1 MTRGG
6 VLFDQ
11 IVSRTDLPVGR
22 PRENPVQPF
31 RKKYFA
37 LLIPEI
43 RSMVSASRL
52 GKRAYALSSRN
63 VRRDAMD
70 ATARETNAGGE
81 VVWSRHPD
89 AGVK

>member
-22 PRENPVQPF
+22 LRENPVQPF

-37 LLIPEI
+37 LLIP
-43 RSMVSASRL
+43 
-52 GKRAYALSSRN
+52 
-63 VRRDAMD
+63 
-70 ATARETNAGGE
+70 
-81 VVWSRHPD
+81 
-89 AGVK
+89 